1 MSLRK
6 RSSSSCIG
14 LQPRGGQGIAR
25 SNTPFSVFWG
35 LDCRLDLAQGS
46 PVFAGSCALDCRSH
60 LFLPFASFTPPLS
73 SPCSGLPCAS
83 LRVPASAKDK
93 VRLLLPFLSSMETVS
108 PSAPLLQ
115 NQLDAS
121 NFDELSMDQS
131 LLFSDSLKDLK
142 NLRSQLYSAAEY
154 FELSYATDDH
164 KQFVVNT
171 LREYAIKAVV
181 NTVDHLGSV
190 SFKVTGLLEAKV
202 DEVSGAESRVSCI
215 EQRIRACRELVD
227 REGLSQQSL
236 VIKAPRYHKRYIVP
250 VGKSM
255 PESGRHATPKYE
267 KNLNASNDNT
277 ETHKFQPV
285 HHPTVADKAPSFRK
299 TRTMSPAP
307 SSRARSVS
315 PRRIPSSSPSQ
326 LPGKL
331 FGAEKRATSPIRMPN
346 PLARSGSLAVRPTAL
361 RSTSSIGRQYSSAT
375 QKSASMRLHA
385 ERNDEKDGEQ
395 NPSKGKKFL
404 KSLLSRRKSKKDEM
418 VYSYLD
424 EY

>member
-1 MSLRK
+1 
-6 RSSSSCIG
+6 
-14 LQPRGGQGIAR
+14 
-25 SNTPFSVFWG
+25 
-35 LDCRLDLAQGS
+35 
-46 PVFAGSCALDCRSH
+46 
-60 LFLPFASFTPPLS
+60 
-73 SPCSGLPCAS
+73 
-83 LRVPASAKDK
+83 
-93 VRLLLPFLSSMETVS
+93 METVS

-115 NQLDAS
+115 DQLAAS

-131 LLFSDSLKDLK
+131 LLFSDSLKELK

-190 SFKVTGLLEAKV
+190 SFKVTGLLEAKL

-215 EQRIRACRELVD
+215 EQRIRACQELVD

-255 PESGRHATPKYE
+255 PESGRHAVPKYE
-267 KNLNASNDNT
+267 KNLNASKDNT

-285 HHPTVADKAPSFRK
+285 HHPTVVDKAPSFRK

-307 SSRARSVS
+307 PLRARSVS

-361 RSTSSIGRQYSSAT
+361 RSTSSIGRQRSSAT

-385 ERNDEKDGEQ
+385 ERNDDKDGEQ

>member
-6 RSSSSCIG
+6 RSSSCIG
-14 LQPRGGQGIAR
+14 LQPR
-25 SNTPFSVFWG
+25 
-35 LDCRLDLAQGS
+35 DDKEELDLTFLFRVFGLGLPSRSRRSVACVHWELCFGLQES
-46 PVFAGSCALDCRSH
+46 PVPPFC
-60 LFLPFASFTPPLS
+60 LFHS
-73 SPCSGLPCAS
+73 SPVLSFLWAPLRIIACPSIGQSEPRRPCSPN
-83 LRVPASAKDK
+83 K
-93 VRLLLPFLSSMETVS
+93 VRLQLPFLSSMETIS

-215 EQRIRACRELVD
+215 EQDLSLPRTRGPRRALATVAE
-227 REGLSQQSL
+227 
-236 VIKAPRYHKRYIVP
+236 
-250 VGKSM
+250 GKSM
-255 PESGRHATPKYE
+255 PESGRHAIPKYE
-267 KNLNASNDNT
+267 KNLNAAKDNT

-285 HHPTVADKAPSFRK
+285 HPTVVDKAPSFRK

-307 SSRARSVS
+307 SLRARSVS

-375 QKSASMRLHA
+375 QKSASMCLHA

>member
-1 MSLRK
+1 
-6 RSSSSCIG
+6 
-14 LQPRGGQGIAR
+14 
-25 SNTPFSVFWG
+25 
-35 LDCRLDLAQGS
+35 
-46 PVFAGSCALDCRSH
+46 
-60 LFLPFASFTPPLS
+60 
-73 SPCSGLPCAS
+73 
-83 LRVPASAKDK
+83 
-93 VRLLLPFLSSMETVS
+93 METTVS
-108 PSAPLLQ
+108 PSASLLQ

-131 LLFSDSLKDLK
+131 LLFSDSLKELK

-267 KNLNASNDNT
+267 KNLNASKDNT

-285 HHPTVADKAPSFRK
+285 HHPTVADKAPSFRYK
-299 TRTMSPAP
+299 RHVLANQQNRFQIVMSRAFDDTRKARTMSPAP

-385 ERNDEKDGEQ
+385 ERNDDKDGEQ

>member
-1 MSLRK
+1 
-6 RSSSSCIG
+6 
-14 LQPRGGQGIAR
+14 
-25 SNTPFSVFWG
+25 
-35 LDCRLDLAQGS
+35 
-46 PVFAGSCALDCRSH
+46 
-60 LFLPFASFTPPLS
+60 
-73 SPCSGLPCAS
+73 
-83 LRVPASAKDK
+83 
-93 VRLLLPFLSSMETVS
+93 METVS

-115 NQLDAS
+115 NQPDAS

-250 VGKSM
+250 GKLISLGVFVDTDAIVSDASSSVGCSVGKSM

-267 KNLNASNDNT
+267 KNLNASKDNT

-285 HHPTVADKAPSFRK
+285 HHPTVVDKAPSFRYKCDVLANQQNRFQIVMSRVFDDTRK

-361 RSTSSIGRQYSSAT
+361 RSTSSIGRQHSSAT

-385 ERNDEKDGEQ
+385 ERNDDKDGEQ

-404 KSLLSRRKSKKDEM
+404 KSLLSRRKSKKNEM

>member
-1 MSLRK
+1 
-6 RSSSSCIG
+6 
-14 LQPRGGQGIAR
+14 
-25 SNTPFSVFWG
+25 
-35 LDCRLDLAQGS
+35 
-46 PVFAGSCALDCRSH
+46 
-60 LFLPFASFTPPLS
+60 
-73 SPCSGLPCAS
+73 
-83 LRVPASAKDK
+83 
-93 VRLLLPFLSSMETVS
+93 METVS

-131 LLFSDSLKDLK
+131 LLFSDSLKELK

-250 VGKSM
+250 GKLIS
-255 PESGRHATPKYE
+255 
-267 KNLNASNDNT
+267 L
-277 ETHKFQPV
+277 V
-285 HHPTVADKAPSFRK
+285 HHPTVVDKAPSFRYICHVLANQQNRFQIVMSRVFDDTRK

-331 FGAEKRATSPIRMPN
+331 FEKRATSPIRMPN

-385 ERNDEKDGEQ
+385 ERNDDKDGEQ